1 MARDSPVNDRRRTAE
16 TTTTPDFEFTSIE
29 GKPLLLSEWRGKPV
43 LVVDTASRCQVTP
56 RFPGLQQLSERF
68 RDRGLLIIAVPSN
81 DFGDQELGAPDPN
94 KTFCET
100 EFEVTF
106 PVVEKQSVIGTEA
119 HPFFKWIE
127 DEFGE
132 AAAPRWNFHRYL
144 IAPDGT
150 LAGAWPSRVPATSED
165 IIKLFEATLPE

>member
-1 MARDSPVNDRRRTAE
+1 M
-16 TTTTPDFEFTSIE
+16 
-29 GKPLLLSEWRGKPV
+29 
-43 LVVDTASRCQVTP
+43 
-56 RFPGLQQLSERF
+56 
-68 RDRGLLIIAVPSN
+68 IIAVPSN